1 MEVNLL
7 FDTEDSYIFPKNES
21 LFDSLKEANS
31 TIHKDSDFKI
41 EIINPEY
48 KKEINNKTTPKEILN
63 NINNNNNN
71 EIQNEISIKIKPSNE
86 TISLINSLLEKGA
99 QQEKKFLELKNEI
112 NNLYLNTELN
122 KDKLTKKLMSL
133 LVPETEYYHKIIKSI
148 AEIYLLLD
156 ETKKDLKI
164 IENNLF
170 HYKNCKLIILY
181 FKIYSSRMV
190 ECVKY
195 LYNKGSLFTS
205 NEKNFSLY
213 IDVYNELLKF
223 VIMCA
228 NNEIKDLLMEKEIYK
243 NHIQEYEELFNLIN
257 EMFIFLPII
266 RYFDMKTQKVV
277 FSSFDDPI
285 NLPVTEAE
293 YDIITEITNQMPKKD
308 GLKVTLNN
316 FIESI
321 KKKQYREMAFKIS
334 LELYKHYKVL
344 YVSYVYCSLLFDKNI
359 PKNT

>member
-133 LVPETEYYHKIIKSI
+133 LVPETEYYHKNIKSI
-148 AEIYLLLD
+148 VEIYLLLD

-181 FKIYSSRMV
+181 FNIYSSRMV

-195 LYNKGSLFTS
+195 LYNKGCLFTS
-205 NEKNFSLY
+205 NEKNFSIY

-257 EMFIFLPII
+257 EMFIFLPVI

-321 KKKQYREMAFKIS
+321 KKN
-334 LELYKHYKVL
+334 
-344 YVSYVYCSLLFDKNI
+344 NI
-359 PKNT
+359 VKWYLK

>member
-48 KKEINNKTTPKEILN
+48 KKEINNKTTPQEILN
-63 NINNNNNN
+63 NTNNNNNN
-71 EIQNEISIKIKPSNE
+71 NDIQNEISIKIKPSNE
-86 TISLINSLLEKGA
+86 TILSINSLLEKGA

-122 KDKLTKKLMSL
+122 KDKITKKLMTL

-257 EMFIFLPII
+257 EMFIFF
-266 RYFDMKTQKVV
+266 Y
-277 FSSFDDPI
+277 
-285 NLPVTEAE
+285 
-293 YDIITEITNQMPKKD
+293 
-308 GLKVTLNN
+308 
-316 FIESI
+316 
-321 KKKQYREMAFKIS
+321 
-334 LELYKHYKVL
+334 
-344 YVSYVYCSLLFDKNI
+344 LL
-359 PKNT
+359 